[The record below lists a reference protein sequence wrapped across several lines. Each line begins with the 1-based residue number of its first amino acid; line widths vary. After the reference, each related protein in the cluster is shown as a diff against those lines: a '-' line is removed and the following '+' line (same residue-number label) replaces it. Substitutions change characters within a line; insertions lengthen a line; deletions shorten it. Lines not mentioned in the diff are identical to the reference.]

1 MGWIEDQT
9 RATRFQFPDP
19 GVPFALDSK
28 AMHVEKRS
36 TGRDEL
42 DAAFGILTKWFS
54 LTRRLKGLAQNKP
67 WPVRS
72 RLGDQEA
79 GATRWL
85 NVSEHVNRNLSG
97 LTTSKCVY

>member
-42 DAAFGILTKWFS
+42 DAAFEILTKWFS
-54 LTRRLKGLAQNKP
+54 LTRLETRTKESNIYASVWVANPCAQ
-67 WPVRS
+67 
-72 RLGDQEA
+72 
-79 GATRWL
+79 
-85 NVSEHVNRNLSG
+85 
-97 LTTSKCVY
+97 